1 LWPNTPDILNA
12 YLQHGG
18 RAAFAAR
25 LILAATLGASYGIYG
40 PAFELGEHLPIQ
52 EGSEEYLHSE
62 KYEIRVWDTENAKSL
77 KELIRSVNAIR
88 RGSAALQGDW
98 TLRFHPVDNEQLM
111 AYSKVSEDGK
121 DRIIVV
127 VNLDPHNT
135 QAGWVSLGLEELKLG
150 ADEAYQ
156 VQDLLTDARYEWRG
170 SRNFVQLDPKN
181 LPAHIFRVGAIG

>member
-1 LWPNTPDILNA
+1 
-12 YLQHGG
+12 
-18 RAAFAAR
+18 
-25 LILAATLGASYGIYG
+25 
-40 PAFELGEHLPIQ
+40 LGEHLPIK
-52 EGSEEYLHSE
+52 EGSEEYLNSE

-77 KELIRSVNAIR
+77 KDLIRGVNAIR

-98 TLRFHPVDNEQLM
+98 TLRFHPVDNEQLI

-127 VNLDPHNT
+127 VNLDPQNT
-135 QAGWVSLGLEELKLG
+135 QAGWVSLGLEELQLG
-150 ADEAYQ
+150 AEEAYQ